1 MHAGLRAERGM
12 FMLNTNSGS
21 KMNRKQRRESKVQII
36 NGQIVKEQVKVE
48 KAPVREQNN
57 LSIIVNQIKNRKRVS
72 KTKALKLGKI
82 CVNNLLGEGKDK
94 TSFMSMAYSETP
106 GQVGKI
112 TNVMSTICSITR
124 ESWENE
130 DGTINKDLFY
140 NAFACADKKNPG
152 HKDHWDTI
160 FKEGT
165 PSVTKGVSLSHY
177 VEMAYDIY
185 YISNVEIAAFKNQM
199 MEIDPD
205 KITYE
210 DIVKIQADLYHLFR
224 AFQESSIDVTKD
236 KDKDY
241 VTKYDEIVGYV
252 PRKYTKNPDNYRHNI
267 TEVLRSKDVTY
278 EIEINTKDNYA
289 ITRSD
294 ILCDALAETHE
305 NFITKEVIATAEDT
319 ITDLMRS
326 VIGTSA
332 CLSTEDKLHCESI
345 ISTVSASFQ
354 SDIKLDRDEYKAC
367 RNALYTI
374 CADYTEDPDDAT
386 AMILDMIIARYH
398 LTYEGKLERNN
409 DVSKIRLGVAKM
421 VLGGI
426 LPLYLNSRKSYTIE
440 FGPKDYTLFQE
451 LEEGQRFEISDGDII
466 ADGIL
471 VGCLNITEDED
482 RICEIETDAAYV
494 IDDVLYVEMDMY
506 ADLDCDVQS
515 VVIEQL
521 YVAGSTANDIKAGNA
536 DDAYGKDTYNDML
549 NNTMAITGRRHNVL
563 TLEDCNGIRS
573 IRGKLNTHSAAL
585 LEGQNTLEITAENSI
600 AIHIPFDSE
609 VDKYQYGCEVV
620 VFC

>member
-1 MHAGLRAERGM
+1 
-12 FMLNTNSGS
+12 MLNTNSGS
-21 KMNRKQRRESKVQII
+21 KMNRKERRANKVQII
-36 NGQIVKEQVKVE
+36 NGQVVKSEVKVE

-57 LSIIVNQIKNRKRVS
+57 LSIIINQLKNRKRVS

-82 CVNNLLGEGKDK
+82 CVNSLLGEGKDK

-112 TNVMSTICSITR
+112 TNVMSTICSITK
-124 ESWENE
+124 ESWTNE
-130 DGTINKDLFY
+130 DGSINKDLFY
-140 NAFACADKKNPG
+140 SAFACADKKNPG

-185 YISNVEIAAFKNQM
+185 YISNVEITAFKNQM

-267 TEVLRSKDVTY
+267 TEVLRSKDVEY
-278 EIEINTKDNYA
+278 EIEINTKDGYA

-294 ILCDALAETHE
+294 ILCDALAEVHE
-305 NFITKEVIATAEDT
+305 KFITKEVIATAEDT

-332 CLSTEDKLHCESI
+332 CLSEQDKLHCESI

-426 LPLYLNSRKSYTIE
+426 LPLYLNGRQSYTVE

-482 RICEIETDAAYV
+482 RICEIETNAAYV
-494 IDDVLYVEMDMY
+494 IDGVLYAEMDMY

-585 LEGQNTLEITAENSI
+585 LEGQSTLEITAENSI
-600 AIHIPFDSE
+600 AVHIPFDSE

>member
-48 KAPVREQNN
+48 KAPAREQNN

-426 LPLYLNSRKSYTIE
+426 LPLYLNGRKSYTIK

-494 IDDVLYVEMDMY
+494 IDGVLYVEMDMY
-506 ADLDCDVQS
+506 ADLDCNVQS

-521 YVAGSTANDIKAGNA
+521 YVAGSTANDIKAGTA

>member
-1 MHAGLRAERGM
+1 
-12 FMLNTNSGS
+12 
-21 KMNRKQRRESKVQII
+21 
-36 NGQIVKEQVKVE
+36 
-48 KAPVREQNN
+48 
-57 LSIIVNQIKNRKRVS
+57 
-72 KTKALKLGKI
+72 
-82 CVNNLLGEGKDK
+82 
-94 TSFMSMAYSETP
+94 
-106 GQVGKI
+106 
-112 TNVMSTICSITR
+112 
-124 ESWENE
+124 
-130 DGTINKDLFY
+130 
-140 NAFACADKKNPG
+140 
-152 HKDHWDTI
+152 
-160 FKEGT
+160 
-165 PSVTKGVSLSHY
+165 
-177 VEMAYDIY
+177 
-185 YISNVEIAAFKNQM
+185 M

-332 CLSTEDKLHCESI
+332 CLSEQDKLHCESI

-426 LPLYLNSRKSYTIE
+426 LPLYLNGRQSYTIE

-482 RICEIETDAAYV
+482 RICEIETDAAYI
-494 IDDVLYVEMDMY
+494 IDGVLYAEMDMY

-521 YVAGSTANDIKAGNA
+521 YVAGSTANDIKAGTA

-573 IRGKLNTHSAAL
+573 IRGKLNAHSAEL
-585 LEGQNTLEITAENSI
+585 LEGQSTLEITAENSI
-600 AIHIPFDSE
+600 AVHIPFDSE

>member
-1 MHAGLRAERGM
+1 
-12 FMLNTNSGS
+12 MLNTNSVKNNNKVFGTKES
-21 KMNRKQRRESKVQII
+21 KMNRKERRTNKVQII
-36 NGQIVKEQVKVE
+36 NGQVVKSEVKVE

-57 LSIIVNQIKNRKRVS
+57 LSIIVNQLKNRKRVS

-112 TNVMSTICSITR
+112 TNVMSTICSITK
-124 ESWENE
+124 ESWTNE
-130 DGTINKDLFY
+130 DGSINKDLFY

-185 YISNVEIAAFKNQM
+185 YISNVEITAFKNQM

-332 CLSTEDKLHCESI
+332 CLSEQDKLHCESI

-426 LPLYLNSRKSYTIE
+426 LPLYLNGRQSYTVE

-482 RICEIETDAAYV
+482 RICEIETDAAYI
-494 IDDVLYVEMDMY
+494 IDGVLYAEMDMY

-521 YVAGSTANDIKAGNA
+521 YVAGSTTNDIKAGNA

-573 IRGKLNTHSAAL
+573 IRGKLNAHSAAL
-585 LEGQNTLEITAENSI
+585 LEGQSTLEITAENSI

-609 VDKYQYGCEVV
+609 VDKYCYGCEVV

>member
-1 MHAGLRAERGM
+1 
-12 FMLNTNSGS
+12 MLNTNSVKNNNKVFGTKES

-36 NGQIVKEQVKVE
+36 NGQIIKSEIKVE

-57 LSIIVNQIKNRKRVS
+57 LAIIVSQIKNRKRVS

-112 TNVMSTICSITR
+112 TNVMSTICSITK
-124 ESWENE
+124 ESWTNE
-130 DGTINKDLFY
+130 DGSINKDLFY
-140 NAFACADKKNPG
+140 SAFACADKKNPG

-177 VEMAYDIY
+177 VEMTYDIY
-185 YISNVEIAAFKNQM
+185 YISNIEIAAFKNQM
-199 MEIDPD
+199 MEIDVD
-205 KITYE
+205 KINYK

-241 VTKYDEIVGYV
+241 ITKYDEIVGYV

-267 TEVLRSKDVTY
+267 TEVLRSKDVEY
-278 EIEINTKDNYA
+278 EIQINTKDGYA

-294 ILCDALAETHE
+294 ILCDALAEVHE
-305 NFITKEVIATAEDT
+305 KFITKEVIATAEDT

-332 CLSTEDKLHCESI
+332 CLSEQDKLHCESI

-426 LPLYLNSRKSYTIE
+426 LPLYLNGRQSYTVE
-440 FGPKDYTLFQE
+440 FRPKDYCLFQD
-451 LEEGQRFEISDGDII
+451 LEEGQRFELCDGDII

-471 VGCLNITEDED
+471 VGCLNFNSDTEEEV
-482 RICEIETDAAYV
+482 CGIETDAAYV
-494 IDDVLYVEMDMY
+494 IDGVLYAEMNMY

-521 YVAGSTANDIKAGNA
+521 YVAGSTANDIKAGTA

-563 TLEDCNGIRS
+563 TLEDYNGIRS
-573 IRGKLNTHSAAL
+573 IRGKLNAHSAAL
-585 LEGQNTLEITAENSI
+585 LEGQSTLEITAENSI

>member
-1 MHAGLRAERGM
+1 
-12 FMLNTNSGS
+12 MLNTNSGS
-21 KMNRKQRRESKVQII
+21 KMNRKERRTNKVQII
-36 NGQIVKEQVKVE
+36 NGQVVKSEVKVE

-130 DGTINKDLFY
+130 DGSINKDLFY

-185 YISNVEIAAFKNQM
+185 YISNIEITAFKNQM

-210 DIVKIQADLYHLFR
+210 DIVKIQGDLYHLFR

-267 TEVLRSKDVTY
+267 TEVLRSKDVEY
-278 EIEINTKDNYA
+278 EIEINTKDGYA

-426 LPLYLNSRKSYTIE
+426 LPLYLNGRQSYTVE
-440 FGPKDYTLFQE
+440 FGPKDYCLFQD
-451 LEEGQRFEISDGDII
+451 LEEGQRFELCDGDII

-471 VGCLNITEDED
+471 VGCLNFNSDTEEEV
-482 RICEIETDAAYV
+482 CGIETDAAYV
-494 IDDVLYVEMDMY
+494 IDGVLYAEMDMY

-573 IRGKLNTHSAAL
+573 IRGKLNAHSAAL
-585 LEGQNTLEITAENSI
+585 LEEQNTLEITAENSI
-600 AIHIPFDSE
+600 AVHIPFDSE

>member
-1 MHAGLRAERGM
+1 
-12 FMLNTNSGS
+12 MLNTNSGS
-21 KMNRKQRRESKVQII
+21 KMNRKERRAKVQII

-57 LSIIVNQIKNRKRVS
+57 LAIIVNQIKNRKRVS

-165 PSVTKGVSLSHY
+165 PSVTKGISLSHY

-185 YISNVEIAAFKNQM
+185 YISNVEITAFKNQM
-199 MEIDPD
+199 QEIDPD
-205 KITYE
+205 KITYD

-241 VTKYDEIVGYV
+241 ITKYDEIVGYV

-332 CLSTEDKLHCESI
+332 CLSEQDKLHCESI
-345 ISTVSASFQ
+345 ISTISASFQ

-409 DVSKIRLGVAKM
+409 DVSKIRLGVTKM

-426 LPLYLNSRKSYTIE
+426 LPLYLNGRQSYTVE
-440 FGPKDYTLFQE
+440 FRPKDYTLFQE

-494 IDDVLYVEMDMY
+494 VDGVLYAEMDMY

-573 IRGKLNTHSAAL
+573 IRGKLNAHSAAL

-600 AIHIPFDSE
+600 AVHIPFDSE

>member
-1 MHAGLRAERGM
+1 
-12 FMLNTNSGS
+12 MLNTNTGS
-21 KMNRKQRRESKVQII
+21 KMNRKERRANKVQII
-36 NGQIVKEQVKVE
+36 NGQVVKSEVKVE

-82 CVNNLLGEGKDK
+82 CVNDLLGKGKDK

-112 TNVMSTICSITR
+112 TNVMSTICSITK
-124 ESWENE
+124 ESWTNE
-130 DGTINKDLFY
+130 DGSINKDLFY
-140 NAFACADKKNPG
+140 SAFACADKKNPG

-185 YISNVEIAAFKNQM
+185 YISNIEIAAFKNQM
-199 MEIDPD
+199 QEIDPA

-210 DIVKIQADLYHLFR
+210 DIVKIQSDLYHLFR

-426 LPLYLNSRKSYTIE
+426 LPLYLNGRKSYTIE

-573 IRGKLNTHSAAL
+573 IRGKLNAHSAAL
-585 LEGQNTLEITAENSI
+585 LEGQSTLEITAENSI
-600 AIHIPFDSE
+600 AVHIPFDSE

>member
-1 MHAGLRAERGM
+1 
-12 FMLNTNSGS
+12 MLNTNSGS
-21 KMNRKQRRESKVQII
+21 KMNRKERRTNKVQII
-36 NGQIVKEQVKVE
+36 NGQVVKSEIKVE
-48 KAPVREQNN
+48 KAPVRDQNN
-57 LSIIVNQIKNRKRVS
+57 LAIIVNQIKNRKRVS

-82 CVNNLLGEGKDK
+82 CVNDLLGEGKDK

-112 TNVMSTICSITR
+112 TNVMSTICSITK
-124 ESWENE
+124 ESWTNE
-130 DGTINKDLFY
+130 DGSINKDLFY

-185 YISNVEIAAFKNQM
+185 YISNVEITAFKNQM

-267 TEVLRSKDVTY
+267 TEVLRSKDVEY
-278 EIEINTKDNYA
+278 EIEINTKDGYA

-332 CLSTEDKLHCESI
+332 CLSEQDKLHCESI

-426 LPLYLNSRKSYTIE
+426 LPLYLNGRQSYTIE

-451 LEEGQRFEISDGDII
+451 LEEGQRFELCDGDII

-471 VGCLNITEDED
+471 VGCLNFNNDTEDEV
-482 RICEIETDAAYV
+482 CSIETDAAYV
-494 IDDVLYVEMDMY
+494 IDGVLYAEMDMY

-521 YVAGSTANDIKAGNA
+521 YVAGSTANDIKAGTA

-549 NNTMAITGRRHNVL
+549 NNTMTITGRRHNVL

-573 IRGKLNTHSAAL
+573 IRGKLNAHSAAL

>member
-1 MHAGLRAERGM
+1 
-12 FMLNTNSGS
+12 MLNTNTGS
-21 KMNRKQRRESKVQII
+21 KMNRKERRANKVQII
-36 NGQIVKEQVKVE
+36 NGQVVKSEVKVE

-57 LSIIVNQIKNRKRVS
+57 LSIIISQLKNRKRVS

-82 CVNNLLGEGKDK
+82 CVNDLLGEGKDK

-112 TNVMSTICSITR
+112 TNVMSTICSITK
-124 ESWENE
+124 ESWTNE
-130 DGTINKDLFY
+130 DGSINKDLFY

-177 VEMAYDIY
+177 VEMTYDIY
-185 YISNVEIAAFKNQM
+185 YISNIEITAFKNQM
-199 MEIDPD
+199 QEIDPA

-241 VTKYDEIVGYV
+241 VVKYDEIVGYV

-354 SDIKLDRDEYKAC
+354 SDVKLDRDEYKAC

-426 LPLYLNSRKSYTIE
+426 LPLYLNGRQSYTVE
-440 FGPKDYTLFQE
+440 FGPKDYCLFQD
-451 LEEGQRFEISDGDII
+451 LEEGQRFELCDGDII

-471 VGCLNITEDED
+471 VGCLNFNSDTEEEV
-482 RICEIETDAAYV
+482 CGIETDAAYV
-494 IDDVLYVEMDMY
+494 IDGVLYAEMDMY

-573 IRGKLNTHSAAL
+573 IRGKLNSHSATL

>member
-1 MHAGLRAERGM
+1 
-12 FMLNTNSGS
+12 MLNTNSGS
-21 KMNRKQRRESKVQII
+21 KMNRKERRTNKVQII
-36 NGQIVKEQVKVE
+36 NGQVVKSEVKVE

-57 LSIIVNQIKNRKRVS
+57 LAIIVNQIKNRKRVS

-82 CVNNLLGEGKDK
+82 CVNSLLGEGKDK

-185 YISNVEIAAFKNQM
+185 YISNIEIAAFKNQM

-241 VTKYDEIVGYV
+241 ITKYDEIVGYV

-367 RNALYTI
+367 RDALYTI

-426 LPLYLNSRKSYTIE
+426 LPLYLNGRQSYTVE
-440 FGPKDYTLFQE
+440 FGPKDYCLFQD
-451 LEEGQRFEISDGDII
+451 LEEGQRFELCDGDII

-471 VGCLNITEDED
+471 VGCLNFNSDTEEEV
-482 RICEIETDAAYV
+482 CGIETDAAYI
-494 IDDVLYVEMDMY
+494 IDGVLYAEMDMY

-549 NNTMAITGRRHNVL
+549 NNTMTITGRRHNVL

-573 IRGKLNTHSAAL
+573 IRGKLNAHSAAL
-585 LEGQNTLEITAENSI
+585 LERQSTLEITAENSI
-600 AIHIPFDSE
+600 AVHIPFDSE